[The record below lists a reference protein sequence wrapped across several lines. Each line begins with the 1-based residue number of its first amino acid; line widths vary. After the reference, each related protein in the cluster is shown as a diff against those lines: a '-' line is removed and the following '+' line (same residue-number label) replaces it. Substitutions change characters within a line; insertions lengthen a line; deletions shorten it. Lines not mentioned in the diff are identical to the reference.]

1 MILSEN
7 TLQNLRD
14 MINEKTIYRSG
25 PALVSLFNQYG
36 FHDTYGGGFPS
47 RWYYTDEKLKKI
59 NI

>member
-36 FHDTYGGGFPS
+36 FHDTYGGDFPS
-47 RWYYTDEKLKKI
+47 R
-59 NI
+59 